1 MACYSP
7 AAHSLVPHITEILPY
22 IPNKDPYTLPPILKD
37 LENTKQRFRIHVGK
51 GSRRGYPNFILD
63 RATETTATP
72 EEGSEAAPTIQAIEQ
87 QQPTE
92 VTVGLTS
99 PPPPVATPGQIVL
112 RIKGAPVET
121 PEELAETSQESEHV
135 PARRQ
140 LFREADEEGADETLK
155 KAKHE

>member
-1 MACYSP
+1 M
-7 AAHSLVPHITEILPY
+7 PHITEILPY
-22 IPNKDPYTLPPILKD
+22 IPHKDPYTLPPILKD

-63 RATETTATP
+63 RATDIPSDVSEETVATP
-72 EEGSEAAPTIQAIEQ
+72 EEGSEATPTIQTIE

-92 VTVGLTS
+92 VTLSLTS

-121 PEELAETSQESEHV
+121 PEQPPETSQESEHV

-140 LFREADEEGADETLK
+140 LFHEGDKEGAEEALK